1 MAALGEAERVEVARR
16 LPEFLKEVRQGAVE
30 RVRAKQG
37 EPQPWEEREAIGD
50 VLLPLGPS
58 LRIAG
63 AGTISGAAAA
73 VAWLTRREFTVRWGP
88 QLEPAHLVRA
98 LAGRPDAWRA
108 DVAARLA
115 TKIRRANDP
124 VAPLALALL
133 RAVQGEPPNHDPL
146 VVAWLSA
153 GVVDDDP
160 LVGALL
166 PRIFEAQGA
175 GRTLMEERATP
186 TPTPWLALF
195 KKLLAAGRLSR
206 AEVVDGCVSRFLWGG
221 DAIDL
226 RFFVRLHELVAPEPH
241 EVAARTRDYL
251 RLLPTAPST
260 VAALALDQVRRS
272 GPHDEADVA
281 EAIDALV
288 FRSETKLAEAGLR
301 WLDQEVRRAPTL
313 AGETASALATA
324 FAHTSYDVQRRA
336 ARIAVKHA
344 AAFRAGASVITE
356 AVGLLPAELGAQ
368 VAAVFGGEV
377 AEPEAP
383 EPFVLATLH
392 VVEEP
397 GPFPAPSLEV
407 DEWDLHDW
415 AKSERWLAA
424 FVEQARGDR
433 TALRARL
440 EPVFGDAFSQLHEMK
455 RWRDAPQWIAALAK
469 EVIAPGSDPGPP
481 EPEPVDPGV
490 GTGFSAHIV
499 TTVSEEIT
507 EDLPVQGLG
516 DREQRGLPTVSEEK
530 VVEDMPVQAF
540 AELPKETWEE
550 LFRQISKLG
559 ASEELVAAVRDGLP
573 ASPPD
578 PVDQVERRLPDPR
591 SVSGPHMFLLRRL
604 SELYVALRKGTLPP
618 VLLAT
623 PTSMTGH
630 LSPDVLVER
639 LEVCATAGVEPL
651 SADLQQALLR
661 LPRGR
666 HTEAAERAARVGSR
680 AAAAVAT
687 WLAEGGLPD
696 PETGL
701 KWGYSKHASDRV
713 FLEDELRYEASARLI
728 PVLRAEPTGHD
739 LIDELLREPS
749 SWRGD
754 DHGYAVDW
762 WPATLPSHRE
772 VVAVNY
778 LPHLLYQWN
787 RAGVYPAHLVALA
800 QADGPVGEAT
810 TLVLAYFLAAEREE
824 AVRSLLWMAARGDLD
839 SEAVGRQLA
848 YLVRRTWFETRPLLK
863 VLTEAVHQ
871 GAHEQVWEILR
882 VMTPMLL
889 PDKGERPTVAH
900 SELVAFTADLAVWTG
915 AKGEIPAVTAHAARG
930 GKSRFTRE
938 CIRLRD
944 LLV

>member
-1 MAALGEAERVEVARR
+1 MARR
-16 LPEFLKEVRQGAVE
+16 LPEFVEEVRRDAVR
-30 RVRAKQG
+30 RVREKQG
-37 EPQPWEEREAIGD
+37 ENTDKWREREAIGD
-50 VLLPLGPS
+50 ALLPLGPS
-58 LRIAG
+58 LRIVG
-63 AGTISGAAAA
+63 AGTILGAAAA
-73 VAWLTRREFTVRWGP
+73 VAWLTRREFAARWGP
-88 QLEPAHLVRA
+88 QLEPTHLVRA

-115 TKIRRANDP
+115 RKIRRANDP

-153 GVVDDDP
+153 GVVADDP
-160 LVGALL
+160 LVGGLL

-186 TPTPWLALF
+186 EPTPWLALF
-195 KKLLAAGRLSR
+195 KNLLAAGRLSR
-206 AEVVDGCVSRFLWGG
+206 AEVIDGCVSRFLRGG
-221 DAIDL
+221 DAVDL

-281 EAIDALV
+281 EAVDALV

-301 WLDQEVRRAPTL
+301 WLDQEVRRAPAL

-344 AAFRAGASVITE
+344 AAFEAGASVVTE
-356 AVGLLPAELGAQ
+356 AVGLLPAALGAQ
-368 VAAVFGGEV
+368 VAAVFGGDV

-383 EPFVLATLH
+383 EPFVPSALP

-397 GPFPAPSLEV
+397 GPFPAPSLTV
-407 DEWDLHDW
+407 DEWELHDW
-415 AKSERWLAA
+415 VKGEQWLAA
-424 FVEQARGDR
+424 FVEQVRGDR

-440 EPVFGDAFSQLHEMK
+440 EPVFGNAFSQLHEMK

-469 EVIAPGSDPGPP
+469 EVIASGSDPGVP
-481 EPEPVDPGV
+481 EPAPVDPR
-490 GTGFSAHIV
+490 GTGFSVHAV
-499 TTVSEEIT
+499 STVSGEEIDVSGRAFT
-507 EDLPVQGLG
+507 DLPRQVWQNL
-516 DREQRGLPTVSEEK
+516 V
-530 VVEDMPVQAF
+530 
-540 AELPKETWEE
+540 
-550 LFRQISKLG
+550 RQISKLG

-573 ASPPD
+573 ASPP
-578 PVDQVERRLPDPR
+578 EHIKRRLPDPR

-604 SELYVALRKGTLPP
+604 SELYVALREGTLPP

-639 LEVCATAGVEPL
+639 LEVCAAAGVEPL

-666 HTEAAERAARVGSR
+666 HAEAAERAARVGSR
-680 AAAAVAT
+680 AAASVAA

-701 KWGYSKHASDRV
+701 RWGYGKHASDRV
-713 FLEDELRYEASARLI
+713 FHEDELRYEATARLI

-739 LIDELLREPS
+739 LIDELFREPS
-749 SWRGD
+749 SRRGD
-754 DHGYAVDW
+754 NHGYAVDW

-810 TLVLAYFLAAEREE
+810 VLVLAYFLAAERQE

-839 SEAVGRQLA
+839 GEAVGRQLA

-863 VLTEAVHQ
+863 VLTEAAHQ

-915 AKGEIPAVTAHAARG
+915 AKGELPAVTAHAARG
-930 GKSRFTRE
+930 GRSRFTRE

-944 LLV
+944 LLA

>member
-1 MAALGEAERVEVARR
+1 MARR
-16 LPEFLKEVRQGAVE
+16 LPEFLDEVRQVAVE

-37 EPQPWEEREAIGD
+37 EPQPWEEREAVGD

-58 LRIAG
+58 LRIVG
-63 AGTISGAAAA
+63 VGTISGAAAA
-73 VAWLTRREFTVRWGP
+73 VAWLTRREFAVRWGP
-88 QLEPAHLVRA
+88 QLEPGHLVTA
-98 LAGRPDAWRA
+98 LAGRPEAWRA

-115 TKIRRANDP
+115 KKIRRANDP
-124 VAPLALALL
+124 IAPLALALL

-146 VVAWLSA
+146 VVAWLFA

-160 LVGALL
+160 LVGPLL

-195 KKLLAAGRLSR
+195 KQLLADGRLSR
-206 AEVVDGCVSRFLWGG
+206 AEVIDGCVSRFLRGG
-221 DAIDL
+221 DAVDL
-226 RFFVRLHELVAPEPH
+226 RFFVRLHELLAPEPH

-260 VAALALDQVRRS
+260 VATLALDQVRRS

-281 EAIDALV
+281 EAVDALI

-313 AGETASALATA
+313 VGETASALATA

-344 AAFRAGASVITE
+344 AAFEAGAAVITE

-383 EPFVLATLH
+383 EPFVPVALP
-392 VVEEP
+392 VVEKP

-407 DEWDLHDW
+407 NEWDLHDW
-415 AKSERWLAA
+415 VKSEQWLAA
-424 FVEQARGDR
+424 FVEQAGGDR

-440 EPVFGDAFSQLHEMK
+440 EPVFGDVFSQLHEMK

-469 EVIAPGSDPGPP
+469 EVIASGSDPDVP
-481 EPEPVDPGV
+481 E
-490 GTGFSAHIV
+490 GTGFSV
-499 TTVSEEIT
+499 TGE
-507 EDLPVQGLG
+507 
-516 DREQRGLPTVSEEK
+516 
-530 VVEDMPVQAF
+530 
-540 AELPKETWEE
+540 KETDVPGRAFTDLTKQVWNN

-573 ASPPD
+573 ASPPER
-578 PVDQVERRLPDPR
+578 VERRLPDPR

-604 SELYVALRKGTLPP
+604 SELYVALREGTLPP

-630 LSPDVLVER
+630 LSPDVLIER
-639 LEVCATAGVEPL
+639 LEICAAAGVEPL

-661 LPRGR
+661 LPRR
-666 HTEAAERAARVGSR
+666 RDAEAAERAARVGSR
-680 AAAAVAT
+680 AAASVAT

-701 KWGYSKHASDRV
+701 KWGYGKHARDHDFR
-713 FLEDELRYEASARLI
+713 EDELRYEATARLI
-728 PVLRAEPTGHD
+728 PVLRAKPTGHD

-749 SWRGD
+749 SRRGD
-754 DHGYAVDW
+754 GHGYAVDW

-787 RAGVYPAHLVALA
+787 RAGVYPAHLVALT
-800 QADGPVGEAT
+800 QANGPVGEAT
-810 TLVLAYFLAAEREE
+810 ALVLAYFLAAERQE
-824 AVRSLLWMAARGDLD
+824 AVRSLLLMAAREDLD
-839 SEAVGRQLA
+839 GEAVGRQLG

-863 VLTEAVHQ
+863 VLTEAAHQ

-889 PDKGERPTVAH
+889 PDEGERPTVVH
-900 SELVAFTADLAVWTG
+900 SELVAFTADLAVRTG

-930 GKSRFTRE
+930 GRSRFVRE
-938 CIRLRD
+938 CARLRD
-944 LLV
+944 LLG